1 MMKST
6 QLEVVNLYMIL
17 HKIFI
22 FKNGG
27 IQSIFRIDEKKT
39 IHKGKILILYKFTFV
54 LTEIFPYNYL
64 EK

>member
-1 MMKST
+1 MKST
-6 QLEVVNLYMIL
+6 QLEVGNLYMIL

-22 FKNGG
+22 FKIRG
-27 IQSIFRIDEKKT
+27 IQSICRIGEKKT
-39 IHKGKILILYKFTFV
+39 FHKGKIIILYKFIFV